1 MSIPTHVVL
10 RRLIPF
16 LLADLFGFLCVALG
30 LAWFAGG
37 TILES
42 FPRSTA
48 EAAAAILGGL
58 TVIVWAAGRILR
70 ELGRLAPPPPA
81 DD

>member
-1 MSIPTHVVL
+1 MSIPTHVLL

-16 LLADLFGFLCVALG
+16 LLADLFGFFCVALG

-48 EAAAAILGGL
+48 EAAAILGGL
-58 TVIVWAAGRILR
+58 TVIVWAAGRLLR